1 MPEKSGSRL
10 AIWLLV
16 NGYNLPMRCLKRWMG
31 WAIFWAWL
39 LTACSVSDPPRD
51 VEPAPPSPHPSATPT
66 LTTVPTLTPLP
77 PVLTPTVLSLPQVCS
92 PLAGYDLEQLAG
104 QVSNP
109 YHPPPPG
116 SDDPHYGVD
125 LADFD
130 QKDRIAR
137 SGMSVQAVLSG
148 RVAGITAGRF
158 PYGNLLIVETA
169 LSELDPLLVARLE
182 LPEFPPETI
191 RPLALSCP
199 PYPLPSDWQSRPRS
213 LYLLYAHLKSA
224 PTFAVGEEIK
234 CGQVV
239 GTIGDSGNALAP
251 HLHLEVRLGPAGM
264 IFAPM
269 AHYDPSASSEEMAT
283 YCMWRVSG
291 AFQSVDPFCLLNECS
306 SAR

>member
-1 MPEKSGSRL
+1 
-10 AIWLLV
+10 
-16 NGYNLPMRCLKRWMG
+16 MRCLKRFMG
-31 WAIFWAWL
+31 WAIVWLLL
-39 LTACSVSDPPRD
+39 LTACAVIDRPQD
-51 VEPAPPSPHPSATPT
+51 VEQATPSAYPSATLT
-66 LTTVPTLTPLP
+66 LTTVPTLTPLL
-77 PVLTPTVLSLPQVCS
+77 PVSTPTPLPLPQVCS
-92 PLAGYDLEQLAG
+92 PLAGYDLEHLAG

-130 QKDRIAR
+130 QKNRIAR

-148 RVAGITAGRF
+148 RAAGITAGRF

-169 LSELDPLLVARLE
+169 LSDLAPHLVARLR
-182 LPEFPPETI
+182 LPEFPPEAV

-199 PYPLPSDWQSRPRS
+199 PYPLPLDWQSRPRS
-213 LYLLYAHLKSA
+213 LYLLYAHLQSA
-224 PTFAVGEEIK
+224 PAYAAGEEIK

-239 GTIGDSGNALAP
+239 GAIGDSGNALAP

-264 IFAPM
+264 VFAPM
-269 AHYDPSASSEEMAT
+269 AHYDPSASSEEMAA

-291 AFQSVDPFCLLNECS
+291 AFQSMDPFCLLNECS

>member
-1 MPEKSGSRL
+1 
-10 AIWLLV
+10 
-16 NGYNLPMRCLKRWMG
+16 MRCLKRLMRC
-31 WAIFWAWL
+31 AIFWVL
-39 LTACSVSDPPRD
+39 LLSACSVLDLPQSTGQATPSPQSSATFTLITA
-51 VEPAPPSPHPSATPT
+51 PAPTQLPIASTY
-66 LTTVPTLTPLP
+66 TPLP
-77 PVLTPTVLSLPQVCS
+77 LPQVCS
-92 PLAGYDLEQLAG
+92 PLAGYDLEQLAA

-137 SGMSVQAVLSG
+137 NGMSVRAVLSG

-169 LSELDPLLVARLE
+169 LSDLDPKWVAGLK
-182 LPEFPPETI
+182 LPAFPPEAI

-199 PYPLPSDWQSRPRS
+199 PYPLPSDWQSHPRS
-213 LYLLYAHLKSA
+213 LYLLYAHLQSA
-224 PTFAVGEEIK
+224 PVYAVGDEIK

-239 GTIGDSGNALAP
+239 GAIGDSGNAMAP
-251 HLHLEVRLGPAGM
+251 HLHLEVRLGPARM

-269 AHYDPSASSEEMAT
+269 AHYDPSASNEEMAA

-291 AFQSVDPFCLLNECS
+291 AFQSMDPFCLLNECS
-306 SAR
+306 SVP

>member
-1 MPEKSGSRL
+1 MR
-10 AIWLLV
+10 WLT
-16 NGYNLPMRCLKRWMG
+16 NLKGC
-31 WAIFWAWL
+31 AIFLVL
-39 LTACSVSDPPRD
+39 LLAACSMTD
-51 VEPAPPSPHPSATPT
+51 APQATGQATPSPQPSATLT
-66 LTTVPTLTPLP
+66 LTTPPTPTPLP
-77 PVLTPTVLSLPQVCS
+77 TVSTPTPPPLPQVCL

-109 YHPPPPG
+109 YHPPLPG
-116 SDDPHYGVD
+116 SDDPHFGVD

-130 QKDRIAR
+130 PQNRIAR

-158 PYGNLLIVETA
+158 PYGNLLIVETT
-169 LSELDPLLVARLE
+169 LSDLDPQWVAGLQLPE
-182 LPEFPPETI
+182 LPPEPI

-213 LYLLYAHLKSA
+213 LYLLYAHLQSA
-224 PTFAVGEEIK
+224 PPYAVGEEIK

-239 GTIGDSGNALAP
+239 GAIGDSGNALAP
-251 HLHLEVRLGPAGM
+251 HLHLEVRLGPARM

-269 AHYDPSASSEEMAT
+269 AHYDPSARPEEMAA

-291 AFQSVDPFCLLNECS
+291 AFQSIDPFCLLNECS
-306 SAR
+306 SAP